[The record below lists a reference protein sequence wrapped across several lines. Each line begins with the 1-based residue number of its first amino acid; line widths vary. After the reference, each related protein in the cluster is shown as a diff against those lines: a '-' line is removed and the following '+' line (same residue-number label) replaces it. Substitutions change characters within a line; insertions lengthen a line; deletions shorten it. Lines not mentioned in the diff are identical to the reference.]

1 MSNKIPTI
9 QPESPDNRFNRHNH
23 PMLFNHFVY
32 FNLHNR
38 KWSLKAL
45 INGPRGKGRVSG
57 HARTILMMG
66 VTPKVSESGR
76 QRVIV
81 EKRKNVHAGLI
92 GKVVEVVNI
101 DEFYITD
108 NTPRIRYNP
117 YEGPHF
123 VDGTGYAFD
132 PSDPCFEP
140 IEVCVL
146 HDGRAYWGDALYYAD
161 SDKVGDCPG
170 FLCQADCDAW
180 AAENDYTGWIRRDCR
195 KSRYYVAG
203 RFSQN
208 VSAVCANK

>member
-9 QPESPDNRFNRHNH
+9 QPEQPDIRFNRYNH
-23 PMLFNHFVY
+23 PILFNHFVY

-57 HARTILMMG
+57 HAETILMMG

-76 QRVIV
+76 QRVIR

-92 GKVVEVVNI
+92 GKVVEVVHI
-101 DEFYITD
+101 DEFHTTD
-108 NTPRIRYNP
+108 RTPRIRYNP
-117 YEGPHF
+117 YEGPYF
-123 VDGTGYAFD
+123 VDDSGYAFD
-132 PSDPCFEP
+132 PDCPVFEP
-140 IEVCVL
+140 IEVCLL
-146 HDGRAYWGDALYYAD
+146 HKGRAYFGDALYFAD
-161 SDKVGDCPG
+161 DAKRNDCPA
-170 FLCQADCDAW
+170 FLCPADCDDW
-180 AAENDYTGWIRRDCR
+180 AERECYTGWIRRDCR